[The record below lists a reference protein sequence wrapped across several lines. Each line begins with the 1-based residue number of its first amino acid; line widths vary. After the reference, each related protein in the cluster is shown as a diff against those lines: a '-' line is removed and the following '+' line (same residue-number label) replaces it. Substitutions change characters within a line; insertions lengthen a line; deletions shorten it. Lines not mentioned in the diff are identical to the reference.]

1 MKVNSPS
8 KVPPS
13 SSFSCRPYRKTGVEK
28 TEQWDALLEEDR
40 KAPQGF
46 VKQRWSRTIHCATS
60 LSLCLSNYHLAPRA
74 GNLLCC
80 ATLDKKGMLWKWSNS
95 EELVSPPR
103 LREELHAAALLE
115 SATTLLVKRCA
126 KLPPPQPRGI
136 TYVDSK
142 VLRSTGD
149 AVCMVRICWNSMG

>member
-1 MKVNSPS
+1 MPLPFPSASQTTTSPQERETFFAVLPWT
-8 KVPPS
+8 KKE
-13 SSFSCRPYRKTGVEK
+13 C
-28 TEQWDALLEEDR
+28 
-40 KAPQGF
+40 
-46 VKQRWSRTIHCATS
+46 C
-60 LSLCLSNYHLAPRA
+60 
-74 GNLLCC
+74 GNG
-80 ATLDKKGMLWKWSNS
+80 ATLRSLFLPLG
-95 EELVSPPR
+95 
-103 LREELHAAALLE
+103 REELHAAALLE